1 MTRPRP
7 RVRLRLWQ
15 MGHKLETNPQAAC
28 DPLTGTS
35 PALSLP
41 VSLPSSNLCCCC
53 CGLSGSSSNPKPH
66 SKRITVRKRKKQER
80 QRTLRGRQ
88 SVNKCRRDETTR
100 AEREI
105 ERERERSDPIVSLC
119 AAVARASH
127 DGGVLRLS
135 LLPATLLLLYSSA
148 PLPHSLHCCLVPH
161 KQSKSLGQAA
171 QHEAQQQRR

>member
-1 MTRPRP
+1 MLAGNCSTPTTLSLSRPKHNKNNSINAHVRLTRLRPRP
-7 RVRLRLWQ
+7 RLRLRLWQ

-41 VSLPSSNLCCCC
+41 VSLPLSNLCCCCCC

-100 AEREI
+100 AEPSRAKTRQ
-105 ERERERSDPIVSLC
+105 RERESDPIRSC
-119 AAVARASH
+119 
-127 DGGVLRLS
+127 LS
-135 LLPATLLLLYSSA
+135 AQLLPEHRTTGAY
-148 PLPHSLHCCLVPH
+148 
-161 KQSKSLGQAA
+161 
-171 QHEAQQQRR
+171 